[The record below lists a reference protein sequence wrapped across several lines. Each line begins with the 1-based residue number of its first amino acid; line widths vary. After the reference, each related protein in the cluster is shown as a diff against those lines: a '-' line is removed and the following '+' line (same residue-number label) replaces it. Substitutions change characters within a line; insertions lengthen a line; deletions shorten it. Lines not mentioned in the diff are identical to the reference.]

1 MKPRR
6 RTCPD
11 LLTPPE
17 LRVREEARRAWIV
30 APHGQRRRRFLR
42 LRAAT
47 TAALRARA

>member
-1 MKPRR
+1 MKRR
-6 RTCPD
+6 RRPTPD

-17 LRVREEARRAWIV
+17 LRARDETRRAWIV
-30 APHGQRRRRFLR
+30 APHGQRTKRLLR

>member
-6 RTCPD
+6 RTHPD
-11 LLTPPE
+11 LLTAPE

-47 TAALRARA
+47 TAALKARA